1 MSRLDVPCPQ
11 CGKLLTIPDKSL
23 LGKKGKCPRCQHKF
37 LLQLPPENITFQE
50 AREPDLV
57 AERTGGVAAPAAGT
71 PSAARPA
78 PVSPAPVSPAP
89 VSPPPRSAVPQADQP
104 FDFLPPS
111 ESVVP
116 AVAVPA
122 ATAKR
127 RRRRGAGGVIGW
139 IVVASLLIAG
149 GGGSA
154 WWSNHKPAPQ
164 RKSKPAA
171 AADTKLAKTESR
183 PAVVM
188 EGGFPHYGN
197 PTKGKAISL
206 RAIPLGARLVIHLR
220 PAELWKAND
229 STEEFLSCL
238 GPLAPEIE
246 KKLTELCL
254 FKPQDLE
261 SVVLA
266 FIPVSREAFEV
277 SVVVR
282 TVADFKRSDL
292 ITRING
298 ELIDL
303 PRPHFVGP
311 QRVFLIQDSRTF
323 ASAPKEMKE
332 TFLEAA
338 ERPLDASEG
347 LETLLSRSDA
357 SRQFTLVAELEKR
370 IAAAGYRRPNAQ
382 KLLRGI
388 VDFFGDDVESVCWSF
403 QLGDAEEGT
412 NFYSDLMVRNLTTRS
427 PANLAKDLKKKLA
440 TWPND
445 MLDLVY
451 KTRPETVGHT
461 KLVGRFPVMTKVIE
475 QSLEETHTGRT
486 VTFTLELPAVAAP
499 NLAAGT
505 LLAWDYTTR
514 PSFGKANAPAVPTES
529 LPQSNLSIADRLK
542 KPINVEFKNE
552 FLFKTLEFI
561 GGEIG
566 VKFRTDGP
574 GMQRVGV
581 TQNMRQD
588 MKYENRP
595 VNLILHEMLV
605 EKLKERELC
614 IWIDEAKNEVVVTSQ
629 VVAEEQKRPIFPL
642 KPQ

>member
-37 LLQLPPENITFQE
+37 LLQLPPESITFQE
-50 AREPDLV
+50 AREADV
-57 AERTGGVAAPAAGT
+57 IAERAGGVAAPAAGT
-71 PSAARPA
+71 PPVARPA
-78 PVSPAPVSPAP
+78 PVSP
-89 VSPPPRSAVPQADQP
+89 PPQSAVPPADQP

-116 AVAVPA
+116 VVAAPE

-139 IVVASLLIAG
+139 IVVATLLIAG
-149 GGGSA
+149 GGGFA
-154 WWSNHKPAPQ
+154 WWSNHKPSPH
-164 RKSKPAA
+164 RKPKPAA
-171 AADTKLAKTESR
+171 AADAKPAKTESR

-206 RAIPLGARLVIHLR
+206 RAVPLGARLVIHLR

-298 ELIDL
+298 ELVDL

-347 LETLLSRSDA
+347 LETLLSRSDS
-357 SRQFTLVAELEKR
+357 SRQFTLVAELEDLR
-370 IAAAGYRRPNAQ
+370 NGVPTLAPPNAQ

-403 QLGDAEEGT
+403 QLGDTEEGT

-427 PANLAKDLKKKLA
+427 PANLAKDLKKRLA

-475 QSLEETHTGRT
+475 QSLQESHTGRT

-499 NLAAGT
+499 NLAAGS

-514 PSFGKANAPAVPTES
+514 PSFGKANAPAAPTES
-529 LPQSNLSIADRLK
+529 VPQSNLSIADRLK

-588 MKYENRP
+588 MKYDNRP
-595 VNLILHEMLV
+595 ATLILHEMLV